1 MIAGQPGPPSQ
12 EPDRAKNASL
22 GESKALR
29 LWTRGLATMER
40 AARRWAAGVIPASLS
55 AAERSGAARRLR
67 MAASWLLRA
76 ADNLESPVD
85 DDAVAVAEEKAKP
98 TYH

>member
-1 MIAGQPGPPSQ
+1 
-12 EPDRAKNASL
+12 
-22 GESKALR
+22 
-29 LWTRGLATMER
+29 
-40 AARRWAAGVIPASLS
+40 
-55 AAERSGAARRLR
+55 